1 MKKQIINI
9 SPFQTA
15 KVFAVL
21 YFLMSLPFVA
31 LMAVT
36 FSFSP
41 APKPALGMLI
51 VFPFIYLIFG
61 FLFTALGAWV
71 YNIAAKWVGG
81 IEYTSIEIENT

>member
-41 APKPALGMLI
+41 AAKPALGMLI